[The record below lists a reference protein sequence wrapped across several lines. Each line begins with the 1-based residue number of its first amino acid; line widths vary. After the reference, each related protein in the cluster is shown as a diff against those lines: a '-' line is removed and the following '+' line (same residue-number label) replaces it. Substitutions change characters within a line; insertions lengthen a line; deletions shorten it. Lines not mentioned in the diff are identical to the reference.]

1 MTTRR
6 ATITNRAAGGPSPNH
21 GGLADPDIDGIR
33 RSLAAGRR
41 PKVIFTDSAGQIA
54 GQTGQV
60 VQLTDPDQSDEWLVV
75 RFGGDELPFSPADLA
90 IPPRGRAGKR
100 TGPAKAPAPK
110 ATAPSATAAIPATP
124 VPAPRGASRSR
135 GAGSSGSSGRS
146 AKASGPAA
154 KASDSAEPSGPTA
167 KEATRS
173 TTTRR
178 PAKRATKSARRA
190 APTAPASIT
199 VTLAYEAGR
208 WTVAAHQG
216 SRTLTAPSVVRPA
229 DALKMVALLDVPGVH
244 DAVEQIVTAEL
255 AEAQRRA
262 DTLRSELAEVEARL
276 AELREAG

>member
-60 VQLTDPDQSDEWLVV
+60 VQLTDPDRSDEWLVV

-110 ATAPSATAAIPATP
+110 AAAPSATAAAPATP

-135 GAGSSGSSGRS
+135 GAGSSGRS
-146 AKASGPAA
+146 AKASGPAT
-154 KASDSAEPSGPTA
+154 KPSDPAEPSGPTA
-167 KEATRS
+167 SEATRS
-173 TTTRR
+173 TTTTRR